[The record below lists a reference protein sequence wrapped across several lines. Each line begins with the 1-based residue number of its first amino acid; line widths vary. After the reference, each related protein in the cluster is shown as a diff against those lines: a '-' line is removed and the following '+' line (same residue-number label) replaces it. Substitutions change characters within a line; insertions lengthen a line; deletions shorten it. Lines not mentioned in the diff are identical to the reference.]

1 MVGKETNLS
10 LLNSFSIIKKIRI
23 VKTELLTMNVT
34 LDIYMFFNIMI
45 IVLIIYYFSSLQER
59 IFKVCH
65 SKENCVM
72 DDMHF

>member
-1 MVGKETNLS
+1 M
-10 LLNSFSIIKKIRI
+10 LLNSFSIIKKVRI
-23 VKTELLTMNVT
+23 VKTALLTTYLIMNVT
-34 LDIYMFFNIMI
+34 LDIYMFFHIMI

>member
-1 MVGKETNLS
+1 
-10 LLNSFSIIKKIRI
+10 
-23 VKTELLTMNVT
+23 MNVT

-65 SKENCVM
+65 SKENYVM

>member
-1 MVGKETNLS
+1 
-10 LLNSFSIIKKIRI
+10 
-23 VKTELLTMNVT
+23 MNVT
-34 LDIYMFFNIMI
+34 LDIYIVFHIMI
-45 IVLIIYYFSSLQER
+45 IVLIIYYFSSLPER

>member
-1 MVGKETNLS
+1 M
-10 LLNSFSIIKKIRI
+10 LLNSFSIIKKVRI
-23 VKTELLTMNVT
+23 VKTALLTMNVT
-34 LDIYMFFNIMI
+34 LDIYMIFNIMI
-45 IVLIIYYFSSLQER
+45 IVLIIYSSLQER

>member
-1 MVGKETNLS
+1 MCLHN
-10 LLNSFSIIKKIRI
+10 IYHRA
-23 VKTELLTMNVT
+23 LLTMNVT

-72 DDMHF
+72 DDMYY

>member
-1 MVGKETNLS
+1 M
-10 LLNSFSIIKKIRI
+10 LLNSFSIIKKVRI
-23 VKTELLTMNVT
+23 VKTALLTIYPIMNVT
-34 LDIYMFFNIMI
+34 LDIYMFFHIMI

-65 SKENCVM
+65 SKENYVM

>member
-1 MVGKETNLS
+1 M
-10 LLNSFSIIKKIRI
+10 LLNSFSIIKKVRI
-23 VKTELLTMNVT
+23 VKTALLTIYLIMNVT
-34 LDIYMFFNIMI
+34 LDIYMVFYIMI

-65 SKENCVM
+65 SKENYVM

>member
-1 MVGKETNLS
+1 MNRS

-23 VKTELLTMNVT
+23 VKTEYPEKMNFS
-34 LDIYMFFNIMI
+34 LDIYMFFHIMI

>member
-1 MVGKETNLS
+1 
-10 LLNSFSIIKKIRI
+10 
-23 VKTELLTMNVT
+23 MNVT
-34 LDIYMFFNIMI
+34 LDIYMVFYIMI

>member
-1 MVGKETNLS
+1 MCLHN
-10 LLNSFSIIKKIRI
+10 IYHRA
-23 VKTELLTMNVT
+23 LLTIYLIMNVT

>member
-1 MVGKETNLS
+1 
-10 LLNSFSIIKKIRI
+10 
-23 VKTELLTMNVT
+23 MNVT

-65 SKENCVM
+65 SNEKCDIDE
-72 DDMHF
+72 MHY